1 MRLHTRIATLALAAL
16 LAGTAGCASDPPRKG
31 GDDAAKAKSRLDIGA
46 DHLKSGRNAL
56 ALREFMAAEQLNPG
70 DPRVHYA
77 LGEAYLAQGKMAD
90 SELHYRRAVEIDPQH
105 HDAWLSLSALLI
117 VEKRYAEAT
126 AICRELIDDPTYPTP
141 WRALA
146 NAGFAEFQ
154 LGHLAEARDLLQRAR
169 EYNENYWPA
178 SLSLAQL
185 EVQEGRRL
193 DALHLLQSALEIQPG
208 PNVEAEL
215 NYRIAEIYV
224 SLGRRE
230 EAMGHLTTAVARAPR
245 GVWGKRSEEYLQLL
259 K

>member
-1 MRLHTRIATLALAAL
+1 MRIATLALAAL
-16 LAGTAGCASDPPRKG
+16 LAGTAGCATDPPQRGADNGK
-31 GDDAAKAKSRLDIGA
+31 KATARLDIGA
-46 DHLKSGRNAL
+46 DHLKQGRPAL

-70 DPRVHYA
+70 DPRIHYA

-90 SELHYRRAVEIDPQH
+90 SELHYRQAVEIDPKY

-117 VEKRYAEAT
+117 VEKRYAEAST
-126 AICRELIDDPTYPTP
+126 ICRQLVDDPTYPSP
-141 WRALA
+141 WRALS

-154 LGHLAEARDLLQRAR
+154 LGHLGEARTLLERAR

-185 EVQEGRRL
+185 EVREGRRL
-193 DALHLLQSALEIQPG
+193 DALHLLQSALQIQPG

-245 GVWGKRSEEYLQLL
+245 GVWGKRSEEYLKLL

>member
-1 MRLHTRIATLALAAL
+1 MRLITTVLALSAL
-16 LAGTAGCASDPPRKG
+16 LFGAAGCATDPPQRGADNSKK
-31 GDDAAKAKSRLDIGA
+31 AAARLDIGA
-46 DHLKSGRNAL
+46 DHLKQGRNAL
-56 ALREFMAAEQLNPG
+56 ALREFMAAEQLDPQNP
-70 DPRVHYA
+70 RIHYA
-77 LGEAYLAQGKMAD
+77 LGEAFLAQGKQAD
-90 SELHYRRAVEIDPQH
+90 SERHYRQAIEIDPAY

-117 VEKRYAEAT
+117 LEKRYAEASE
-126 AICRELIDDPTYPTP
+126 ACRKLIDDPTYPTP

-146 NAGFAEFQ
+146 NAGFAEFK
-154 LGHLAEARDLLQRAR
+154 LGNLAAAREHLQRAR

-193 DALHLLQSALEIQPG
+193 DALALLRSALEIQPG

-230 EAMGHLTTAVARAPR
+230 EAMGHLTTAVARAPQ
-245 GVWGKRSEEYLQLL
+245 GVWGKRSQEYLKLL
-259 K
+259 R